1 MVERMKRMAFFK
13 LSPQK
18 TSSLAVSTLPSVKD
32 TTMVGRPK
40 MRDTAKAIAHLLAR
54 RRGRRRGR
62 RGRRRRGRRGRRTT
76 LHEIIAF
83 VQSHFRK
90 WNVQPILTPPPPPPP
105 PPRFCSHSVL
115 GWGDYRSVIQT

>member
-54 RRGRRRGR
+54 RGGRRRGR
-62 RGRRRRGRRGRRTT
+62 RGGRRGRRTT

-83 VQSHFRK
+83 AQSQFRK
-90 WNVQPILTPPPPPPP
+90 WNVQPILPPPG
-105 PPRFCSHSVL
+105 SV
-115 GWGDYRSVIQT
+115 VIQS